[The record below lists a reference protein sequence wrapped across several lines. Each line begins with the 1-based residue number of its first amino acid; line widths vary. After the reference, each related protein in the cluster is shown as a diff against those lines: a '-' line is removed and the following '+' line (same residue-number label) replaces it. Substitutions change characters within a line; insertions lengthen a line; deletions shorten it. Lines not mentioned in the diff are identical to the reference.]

1 MTAPVLPHWPGRFV
15 DLPSGR
21 LHLREALPTTDTAE
35 PAVLVHG
42 LGGSA
47 TNWTDVMGLLRDRLH
62 CLAPDLPG
70 FGWSPPPSG
79 RDYSLRAHALRM
91 IELIESL
98 ADLRGEPVHLLGNS
112 LGGAVATVVAA
123 VRPELVRTLTLVSP
137 ALPVLRAR
145 RTNLHLPALAL
156 PFAGQRLAVRLGRHP
171 AEARVR
177 ATLQLC
183 YADPSRVHPQR
194 VAEAVAES
202 RRRAALEHEPEA
214 MLLSLRSLLTAYLRP
229 GAWPLWALTERVSAP
244 TLLVYGLA
252 DKLVDPRT
260 AARAARSFPQAR
272 LVVIPD
278 SGHVSQME
286 HPEVVAREVR
296 ALLDRVSRAGARD
309 G

>member
-1 MTAPVLPHWPGRFV
+1 MSVEVLPHWPGRFV

-21 LHLREALPTTDTAE
+21 LHLREAPPAGDGAQ
-35 PAVLVHG
+35 PAVLIHG

-70 FGWSPPPSG
+70 FGWSPPPAG
-79 RDYSLRAHALRM
+79 RDYSLRAHAHRM
-91 IELIESL
+91 IELVESL
-98 ADLRGEPVHLLGNS
+98 PGPVHLMGNS

-123 VRPELVRTLTLVSP
+123 VRPDLVRSLTLVSP

-156 PFAGQRLAVRLGRHP
+156 PFAGQRLAARLGRYP

-183 YADPSRVHPQR
+183 FADPSRVHPQR

-202 RRRAALEHEPEA
+202 SRRAALSHEPEA

-229 GAWPLWALTERVSAP
+229 DAWPLWALTERVSAP

-260 AARAARSFPQAR
+260 AARAARSFPRAR

-286 HPEVVAREVR
+286 HPHLVAAEIRSLLAR
-296 ALLDRVSRAGARD
+296 AAGTD
-309 G
+309 P